1 MNNVEKR
8 SLQGNMQ
15 IICHGLAKLIVA
27 LTGAVFLL
35 AALGATTAKAQSS
48 GPQVTQLQYLQW
60 LAQVTGANLG
70 ADVANHDY
78 AGWAKSLGLKPDAG
92 WHLGDVLSRDVLA
105 QTLAQMLAVSNGKKV
120 DPVRLLAQQNI
131 DLSSVG
137 DTVTKDQL
145 TGLTDQWSLNS
156 RLVGSLD
163 TQTKNNPQG
172 PDKPT
177 PGKPFETGNPDPYRF
192 RGPTPPQTV
201 VMCNNGQTVQVDPN
215 DVNKRLAQGWTLGPC
230 TGGAVTMCQPDFDH
244 DDTVQVDPKDV
255 AAKLA
260 LGWKLGAC
268 PPRVTICH
276 KGKTISVDQSA
287 VPAHL
292 AHGDTLGPCHVT
304 THGHDR
310 DDGHGGH

>member
-35 AALGATTAKAQSS
+35 AALGATTAKAQST

-70 ADVANHDY
+70 ADAANHDY
-78 AGWAKSLGLKPDAG
+78 AGWARSLGLKPDNG

-105 QTLAQMLAVSNGKKV
+105 QTLAQMLTVSNGKKV

-163 TQTKNNPQG
+163 VQTKNGQG

-177 PGKPFETGNPDPYRF
+177 PGKPFESGDDPNPF
-192 RGPTPPQTV
+192 RPPTPPQTV
-201 VMCNNGQTVQVDPN
+201 VMCHDGVTYQVDQK
-215 DVNKRLAQGWTLGPC
+215 DVANRLAAHWTLGAC
-230 TGGAVTMCQPDFDH
+230 ATGPVTMCKPDFDS
-244 DDTVQVDPKDV
+244 DDNVQVDPKDV

-260 LGWKLGAC
+260 MGWSLGLC
-268 PPRVTICH
+268 PGKVQVCH
-276 KGKTISVDQSA
+276 KGKTISISSRA

-292 AHGDTLGPCHVT
+292 AHGDTMGPCHVT

-310 DDGHGGH
+310 DDGDGGH